1 MLEPSEGDIR
11 HDTVRGVFRRYAGG
25 DERAGAPQLLP
36 AGSKAQMDAFADAM
50 RDALNGTTARD
61 SEGFGAAFEH
71 GRQVAS
77 GIDLAEIVDA
87 VHVPE
92 DAGEHEEALLRLLL
106 RIPDGWGRW
115 ISCSSG
121 WFPLLARA
129 ERELADVCPTFA
141 VHQIK
146 EKYGTLRLYVEF
158 DPDDDL
164 PAELRA
170 AEPRCP
176 SFEALAGHLGMTDAN
191 RDGPVGDA
199 WQNGYQTIFVP
210 AHEEWS
216 ARVEGV
222 RESDAGMRAAED
234 QARRAAAFER
244 LVEKFEQESTT
255 ICDSC
260 GGHGVLSCTAARMP
274 WYAVRCDECR
284 DAGWILASEWQEWRR
299 RTESG

>member
-1 MLEPSEGDIR
+1 MLEPSESDIG
-11 HDTVRGVFRRYAGG
+11 HDAVRGVLRRYASGH
-25 DERAGAPQLLP
+25 ERAGAPQLLP
-36 AGSKAQMDAFADAM
+36 ARSKAQMDAFADAM
-50 RDALNGTTARD
+50 RDVVNGAAERD
-61 SEGFGAAFEH
+61 GEGFGAAFGQ
-71 GRQVAS
+71 GRQIAS
-77 GIDLAEIVDA
+77 GIELAEMVDA
-87 VHVPE
+87 VHVPA
-92 DAGEHEEALLRLLL
+92 DAGEHEQALLRFLL

-121 WFPLLARA
+121 WFALLGRA
-129 ERELADVCPTFA
+129 ERELAEACPTFA

-158 DPDDDL
+158 DHDDDL

-176 SFEALAGHLGMTDAN
+176 SFEDVAESLGLKDVS

-199 WQNGYQTIFVP
+199 WQNGYETIFVP
-210 AHEEWS
+210 AHVEWS
-216 ARVEGV
+216 ARVAAF
-222 RESDAGMRAAED
+222 RESDAGMGAAED

-255 ICDSC
+255 TCDRC
-260 GGHGVLSCTAARMP
+260 GGDGVLSCTAARTP

-284 DAGWILASEWQEWRR
+284 DAGWILA
-299 RTESG
+299 